1 MALDP
6 IKTFEKLNESYREF
20 LNAQFTFR
28 NPQID
33 FAAKNALAN
42 ECELLKGP
50 FIEAHMPYKG
60 THSLKELVEQGLLNA
75 NIKKAFTDDEF
86 AVYKRYNHQEKAI
99 KLVGEQKSIIV
110 ASGTGSG
117 KTECFFIPIINEL
130 LNEYDKNSLC
140 PGVRALLIYPMNALA
155 NDQIGRL
162 RESLKNIPQIKFGI
176 YIGEFPE
183 GNRLNIQK
191 VRN

>member
-1 MALDP
+1 MSLDP

-60 THSLKELVEQGLLNA
+60 T
-75 NIKKAFTDDEF
+75 
-86 AVYKRYNHQEKAI
+86 KR
-99 KLVGEQKSIIV
+99 
-110 ASGTGSG
+110 
-117 KTECFFIPIINEL
+117 
-130 LNEYDKNSLC
+130 
-140 PGVRALLIYPMNALA
+140 
-155 NDQIGRL
+155 IG
-162 RESLKNIPQIKFGI
+162 
-176 YIGEFPE
+176 
-183 GNRLNIQK
+183 
-191 VRN
+191 

>member
-75 NIKKAFTDDEF
+75 NIKKAFTDAF
-86 AVYKRYNHQEKAI
+86 FCC
-99 KLVGEQKSIIV
+99 II
-110 ASGTGSG
+110 
-117 KTECFFIPIINEL
+117 
-130 LNEYDKNSLC
+130 
-140 PGVRALLIYPMNALA
+140 
-155 NDQIGRL
+155 
-162 RESLKNIPQIKFGI
+162 
-176 YIGEFPE
+176 
-183 GNRLNIQK
+183 
-191 VRN
+191 